1 MFISDHLDK
10 LPEQPWV
17 YLFKDKKDTVLY
29 IGKAK
34 NLKKRVSQYFAPG
47 SLRKQEMLKVA
58 DHLDFLIVKTESESL
73 YLENNL
79 IKKYQPFY
87 NRMLKGGN
95 GYAYIK
101 LTNHPFAQV
110 LVTMKK
116 KDDHSLYIGPKH
128 HTKELKN
135 FLQYLRMVLQYRT
148 CPITQF
154 LKKKVCSD
162 YYFQLCKG
170 WCEDCPQ
177 RDDMQQ
183 KLTHDEAKEQYKKLI
198 QTFSSFFKGN
208 IQPIEK
214 ELKSQIEEAVRIQNF
229 EWAAK
234 LRDIYLHLAQLVEK
248 QNVELS
254 KQITGSILSL
264 KRIGEQVVFI
274 LLQFFE
280 GRLIDVIRD
289 KVSDEQDFSTI
300 LSGFELELW
309 ELKKEEKSDTVFAR
323 SEKLRFTKEER
334 AIFDEMINKF
344 LESYLIVTSFEGEN
358 LNNDLLKT
366 LQERYQLKKF
376 PYRIECIDISHLSWS
391 RMSGGLSCIK
401 GGLVEKKGYRKYK
414 IQSVIDENNNDYL
427 ALREVIERRFH
438 LDEQLPEGLPD
449 LFVLDGGKGQLGIL
463 KALYEE
469 NQNFR
474 LLFSKIQF
482 VALGKGEARKK
493 TKIWTES
500 KKSSEVIGEHL
511 YFFDEHFQIQTIPL
525 VYDQADRILIKIR
538 DEAHRFSNAYRKQQ
552 MKGEWK

>member
-1 MFISDHLDK
+1 
-10 LPEQPWV
+10 
-17 YLFKDKKDTVLY
+17 
-29 IGKAK
+29 
-34 NLKKRVSQYFAPG
+34 
-47 SLRKQEMLKVA
+47 MLKVA

-95 GYAYIK
+95 GYAYIT

-116 KDDHSLYIGPKH
+116 KDDHSIYIGPKH

-183 KLTHDEAKEQYKKLI
+183 KLSHDEAKEQYKKLI

-214 ELKSQIEEAVRIQNF
+214 ELKSQIEEAVKIQNF

-264 KRIGEQVVFI
+264 KRIGKQAFYGCDGLDTLNIPANITEIRTDAFNLCRGLTFVNLEDCEEPLTIDNNFMNCE
-274 LLQFFE
+274 FFKP
-280 GRLIDVIRD
+280 VI
-289 KVSDEQDFSTI
+289 K
-300 LSGFELELW
+300 
-309 ELKKEEKSDTVFAR
+309 
-323 SEKLRFTKEER
+323 
-334 AIFDEMINKF
+334 
-344 LESYLIVTSFEGEN
+344 
-358 LNNDLLKT
+358 
-366 LQERYQLKKF
+366 
-376 PYRIECIDISHLSWS
+376 
-391 RMSGGLSCIK
+391 
-401 GGLVEKKGYRKYK
+401 
-414 IQSVIDENNNDYL
+414 
-427 ALREVIERRFH
+427 
-438 LDEQLPEGLPD
+438 
-449 LFVLDGGKGQLGIL
+449 
-463 KALYEE
+463 
-469 NQNFR
+469 
-474 LLFSKIQF
+474 
-482 VALGKGEARKK
+482 
-493 TKIWTES
+493 
-500 KKSSEVIGEHL
+500 
-511 YFFDEHFQIQTIPL
+511 
-525 VYDQADRILIKIR
+525 
-538 DEAHRFSNAYRKQQ
+538 
-552 MKGEWK
+552 